1 MDNTYK
7 YGTKCIDIVM
17 CTYGL
22 VEFISGCQ
30 MVEYDKVILND
41 HRGYL
46 VDIEIERYCQCKLS
60 KYDKPCHT
68 ILNNTRKNHVK
79 VFNEKVNELIEV
91 FNLKQQVLELQYV
104 SSRERFN
111 IIGEMFTKVLNKA
124 RSAVEGPTRS
134 VPFSQRKLEISNTH
148 LYWKLKV
155 KCMQG
160 KRINK

>member
-1 MDNTYK
+1 
-7 YGTKCIDIVM
+7 
-17 CTYGL
+17 
-22 VEFISGCQ
+22 
-30 MVEYDKVILND
+30 MVECDEVILNN

-60 KYDKPCHT
+60 KHDKPRHT

-79 VFNEKVNELIEV
+79 VFNEKVNELMEV
-91 FNLKQQVLELQYV
+91 FNLKQQVLELQHV

-111 IIGEMFTKVLNKA
+111 IIDEMFTKVLNKA

-160 KRINK
+160 KKINK